1 MIKTKPLTSNCKVLA
16 DGSFFFW
23 NEADY
28 GANPNTFKHL
38 MFGWHAPSFYG
49 TILEVRTIGGRG
61 GVSVP
66 PLMAFHYLCDPS
78 PVKSAGVEWS
88 PELRLLMRIASLLRE
103 AMKHAWFIPDITLW
117 NTGQFSWK
125 LELPETLQAIEKA
138 LWEEAD
144 TLQIGPVQHWLNH
157 IVYELASSHAD
168 IAQAWTDLRMTQ
180 PLLPELEQ
188 MSQAEHPSARNR
200 DEEDWLIALGLKEDP
215 LPFRIALRLS
225 EPARDEHH
233 WELSP
238 VLQDK
243 DNLNVLYPLRIT
255 HTREGDQLLTHI
267 EAKDEAAIPEH
278 WMPHVHESVDKKL
291 QSWVQQLPELT
302 DEQDHARLMSTLSN
316 DQAWRFLSEY
326 SPRLLMEGS
335 IVLLPPWWESLKR
348 NKLRLKA
355 KVKSSVGSQHQ
366 SMLGIQQLMDFDW
379 KFAIGDITL
388 SEAEFEQ
395 LAKQQQRLV
404 RVQDRWVELDP
415 DTLARIRSAM
425 RRVRKKRGLS
435 LKDVLE
441 MVLQGEM
448 NLFHDDLLFDRND
461 EDYLQF
467 EMELNESLTE
477 LMVKL
482 QQKQDLP
489 LIQPPANFNGSMRKY
504 QVEGVSWLLF
514 LRQFGLGGC
523 LADDMGLGKTIQ
535 FINYLLILHNQ
546 GQLSSPAL
554 LICPTSVL
562 GNWQK
567 ELERFAPALN
577 VHVHYGGSR
586 THEQEFVETVTK
598 VDLVLTSYTTA
609 QMDEEDLSRLT
620 WSCIC
625 LDEAQYIKNVYTKQS
640 AAVRKLAAEHRIA
653 LTGTPIENRLTELWS
668 IFDFINPGY
677 LSTINEFRQRY
688 VLPIERDRDE
698 KAIKQVQQLINP
710 FLLRRIKKDPAI
722 QLDLPDKNE
731 MKVYVPLTIEQGTLY
746 EEIIQDMLN
755 KVDRLTAMERRG
767 LILSTLTKLKQ
778 ICDLPELLLKGQV
791 EAPWVT
797 QSNKVNRLLEM
808 IEELRAEG
816 DRCLIFTQFI
826 GMGEWLQKTIMKHT
840 GERVLFLHGGIPKNK
855 RDEMIADFQDTTNHT
870 DPPTVFVLSLKA
882 GGIGLNLTA
891 ANHVFH
897 FDRWWN
903 PAVENQATDRAF
915 RIGQTR
921 DVQVHKFITL
931 GTLEER
937 IDEMLE
943 MKQGLSDSI
952 VTNGENWIT
961 ELSTEQLRELFALRQ
976 TWTHEE

>member
-1 MIKTKPLTSNCKVLA
+1 MIKTKPLIPHCKVLA

-23 NEADY
+23 KEADY
-28 GANPNTFKHL
+28 GYNPMTFKHL
-38 MFGWHAPSFYG
+38 LFGWHAPSFYG
-49 TILEVRTIGGRG
+49 TMLEMRTIGGKE
-61 GVSVP
+61 GVIVP
-66 PLMAFHYLCDPS
+66 PLMALNYLCDPS
-78 PVKSAGVEWS
+78 PVKSTGVDWS
-88 PELRLLMRIASLLRE
+88 QELRLLMRIASLLRE
-103 AMKHAWFIPDITLW
+103 ALKHAWYIPDIELW

-125 LELPETLQAIEKA
+125 LELPDSLRATEEG
-138 LWEEAD
+138 LWKEAEA
-144 TLQIGPVQHWLNH
+144 LQIGPVQHWLNH
-157 IVYELASSHAD
+157 IILELADSDQAIAD
-168 IAQAWTDLRMTQ
+168 AWNALRMTQ
-180 PLLPELEQ
+180 PMLPELELLSHADQ
-188 MSQAEHPSARNR
+188 SSAWNR
-200 DEEDWLIALGLKEDP
+200 DEEDWLISLGLKEDP

-225 EPARDEHH
+225 EPEGNEQL
-233 WELSP
+233 WGLSP

-243 DNLNVLYPLRIT
+243 DNLEVLFPLKIS
-255 HTREGDQLLTHI
+255 HTYEEDHLLTCI
-267 EAKDEAAIPEH
+267 ESLEDTAIPDQ
-278 WMPHVHESVDKKL
+278 WTPYIQESVEKKF

-302 DEQDHARLMSTLSN
+302 DEQGHAQLMSTLTN

-326 SPRLLMEGS
+326 SSRLLMEGS

-348 NKLRLKA
+348 SKLRMKA

-388 SEAEFEQ
+388 SEEELEQ

-404 RVQDRWVELDP
+404 RIQDRWVELDP
-415 DTLARIRSAM
+415 ATLARIRSAM
-425 RRVRKKRGLS
+425 NRVRKKRGLS

-448 NLFHDDLLFDRND
+448 NLFQDDLLFDRD
-461 EDYLQF
+461 AEDYFQF
-467 EMELNESLTE
+467 EMELNDSLTE

-482 QQKQDLP
+482 QQKQNLP

-504 QVEGVSWLLF
+504 QIEGVSWLLF

-535 FINYLLILHNQ
+535 FINYLLVLHNRD
-546 GQLSSPAL
+546 QLSSPSL

-567 ELERFAPALN
+567 ELERFAPDLN

-586 THEQEFVETVTK
+586 KREQEFVDTVTEA
-598 VDLVLTSYTTA
+598 DLVLTSYTTA
-609 QMDEEDLSRLT
+609 QLDEEDLSRLT

-677 LSTINEFRQRY
+677 LSTLNDFRHRY

-746 EEIIQDMLN
+746 EEIIQDLLN
-755 KVDRLTAMERRG
+755 KVDRLTPMERRG

-791 EAPWVT
+791 EEPWVT

-826 GMGEWLQKTIMKHT
+826 GMGEWLQKTIMEHT

-855 RDEMIADFQDTTNHT
+855 RDEMIADFQDNNSA
-870 DPPTVFVLSLKA
+870 DAPTVFVLSLKA

-943 MKQGLSDSI
+943 LKQGLSDSI

-961 ELSTEQLRELFALRQ
+961 ELSTEELRELFALRQ

>member
-1 MIKTKPLTSNCKVLA
+1 MIKTKPLIPRCKVLD

-23 NEADY
+23 KAAEY
-28 GANPNTFKHL
+28 GYNSMAFKHL
-38 MFGWHAPSFYG
+38 LFGWHAPSFYG
-49 TILEVRTIGGRG
+49 TTLEVRTVEGIEGI
-61 GVSVP
+61 VVP
-66 PLMAFHYLCDPS
+66 PLMALHYLCDPAAVRS
-78 PVKSAGVEWS
+78 VTLEWS
-88 PELRLLMRIASLLRE
+88 QEVRLLMRTASLLRE
-103 AMKHAWFIPDITLW
+103 ALKHAWYVPDIELW

-125 LELPETLQAIEKA
+125 LELPETLRATEAA

-144 TLQIGPVQHWLNH
+144 SLKIGPVQHWLNH
-157 IVYELASSHAD
+157 IIYELASSQHE
-168 IAQAWTDLRMTQ
+168 IAEAWNELRAVQ
-180 PLLPELEQ
+180 PMLPELEQ
-188 MSQAEHPSARNR
+188 MSDIEHPSAWSR
-200 DEEDWLIALGLKEDP
+200 DEEEWLISLGLKEDP

-225 EPARDEHH
+225 EPDDSGGH
-233 WELSP
+233 WGLSP

-243 DNLNVLYPLRIT
+243 DNLEVLIPLKIS
-255 HTREGDQLLTHI
+255 HIQEDGHIHTHI
-267 EAKDEAAIPEH
+267 EAESDHPVPEH
-278 WMPHVHESVDKKL
+278 WLPELHDSVEKKL
-291 QSWVQQLPELT
+291 HAWVQQLPELA
-302 DEQDHARLMSTLSN
+302 DNQDSELLRTILTN
-316 DQAWRFLSEY
+316 EEAWRFLSEY
-326 SPRLLMEGS
+326 SSRLLMEGS

-348 NKLRLKA
+348 SKLRMKA
-355 KVKSSVGSQHQ
+355 KMKSTAGAHQ
-366 SMLGIQQLMDFDW
+366 QSLLGIQQLMDFDW

-388 SEAEFEQ
+388 SEEE
-395 LAKQQQRLV
+395 LELLVSQQQRLV

-415 DTLARIRSAM
+415 ATLARIRSAM
-425 RRVRKKRGLS
+425 QRVRKKRGLS

-448 NLFHDDLLFDRND
+448 NIFDDDHLFDRD
-461 EDYLQF
+461 ADDYFHF
-467 EMELNESLTE
+467 ELELNDSLTD
-477 LMVKL
+477 LMMKL
-482 QQKQDLP
+482 QQKQHLP
-489 LIQPPANFNGSMRKY
+489 LVDPPANFNGSMRKY
-504 QVEGVSWLLF
+504 QIEGVSWLLF

-535 FINYLLILHNQ
+535 FINYLLVLHNSS
-546 GQLSSPAL
+546 QLTSPAL

-567 ELERFAPALN
+567 ELERFAPDLR
-577 VHVHYGGSR
+577 VHVHYGGAR
-586 THEQEFVETVTK
+586 KREQAFLETVSEM
-598 VDLVLTSYTTA
+598 DLVLTSYTTA
-609 QMDEEDLSRLT
+609 QMDEDDLSQLT
-620 WSCIC
+620 WGCIC

-640 AAVRKLAAEHRIA
+640 AAVRKLEAEHRIA

-677 LSTINEFRQRY
+677 LSTLSDFRQRY

-698 KAIKQVQQLINP
+698 KAIQQVQQLINP
-710 FLLRRIKKDPAI
+710 FLLRRVKKDPAI

-731 MKVYVPLTIEQGTLY
+731 MKVYVPLTVEQGMLY

-767 LILSTLTKLKQ
+767 LILATLTKLKQ
-778 ICDLPELLLKGQV
+778 VCDLPDLLLKGQSP
-791 EAPWVT
+791 EPWVT
-797 QSNKVNRLLEM
+797 QSNKVRRLLEM
-808 IEELRAEG
+808 IEELREEG

-826 GMGEWLQKTIMKHT
+826 GMGEWLQRTIAEHT
-840 GERVLFLHGGIPKNK
+840 GERVLFLHGGIPKKK
-855 RDEMIADFQDTTNHT
+855 RDEMIADFQNSSSPDA
-870 DPPTVFVLSLKA
+870 PTVFILSLKA

-943 MKQGLSDSI
+943 MKQGLSESI

-961 ELSTEQLRELFALRQ
+961 ELSTEQLHELFALRQ